1 MSVGSIR
8 VRAGSRK
15 ELKMGDRS
23 LIVIKSKDN
32 PADIV
37 FYGHWSGGDNLTA
50 VREVLAKTGRIGD
63 SYLVA
68 ELFYEFAVVQGM
80 YEGLGFGS
88 FGIWSAESGADEG
101 WTDAP
106 TIYVN
111 LDNGSYEYEG
121 ETITNE
127 ELRKSYEPKTE
138 VEEPNL
144 VYGGEK

>member
-1 MSVGSIR
+1 
-8 VRAGSRK
+8 
-15 ELKMGDRS
+15 MGDRS

-37 FYGHWSGGDNLTA
+37 FYGHWSGEDNLTA